1 LEKTR
6 YSAYEVVLVDNGS
19 QEEATHSLYKELLQD
34 PRVRVCEYAGHF
46 NFSAAV
52 NLGARQSRGEVMI
65 FLNNDTQVI
74 DTEWLDEM
82 VRWACR
88 DKVGGVGAM
97 MLYPNGTIQHAGI
110 VLGLEGHASH
120 IFGGLPPGHF
130 GPFGSPEWYRNYSAV
145 TGACLA
151 VRRAIFDELGG
162 FDETFELVFSDVDFC
177 LRAIQA
183 GYRNVYTPYAR
194 LFHYEGRTRSKYIP
208 AGDIQVGAGRFEQIV
223 KQGDPFYNPNL
234 SYSIRRPVLKRTWEE
249 TPIERLGKIVRYY
262 S

>member
-1 LEKTR
+1 
-6 YSAYEVVLVDNGS
+6 
-19 QEEATHSLYKELLQD
+19 
-34 PRVRVCEYAGHF
+34 
-46 NFSAAV
+46 
-52 NLGARQSRGEVMI
+52 
-65 FLNNDTQVI
+65 
-74 DTEWLDEM
+74 
-82 VRWACR
+82 
-88 DKVGGVGAM
+88 
-97 MLYPNGTIQHAGI
+97 
-110 VLGLEGHASH
+110 
-120 IFGGLPPGHF
+120 
-130 GPFGSPEWYRNYSAV
+130 
-145 TGACLA
+145 

-194 LFHYEGRTRSKYIP
+194 LLHYEGRTRSKYIP